1 MDSHRRQGREAEM
14 IQRFHSFIFIRR
26 HKAAC
31 RKLQKMV
38 EANRKSPACRDYR
51 KHRDAAL
58 RRVT

>member
-1 MDSHRRQGREAEM
+1 M